1 MTSKLKVFESS
12 TNADHL
18 HCALIKL
25 PGVKYDASAQGPTIG
40 YRVNGQTF
48 KFATLH
54 GGKAYQS
61 LVLHMEPGNPVSAI
75 GKEKQR
81 EIQEV
86 LDFDIRKCRSHLL
99 KRHEVYIPF
108 EKLDCL
114 SAFASIQP
122 FINEAMEAQEKEGR
136 IVV

>member
-12 TNADHL
+12 TYAGHL
-18 HCALIKL
+18 HCAIIKL
-25 PGVKYDASAQGPTIG
+25 PGVEYDASAQGPTIG
-40 YRVNGQTF
+40 YRVSGQKF

-61 LVLHMEPGNPVSAI
+61 LVLHMEPGNPDSNI
-75 GKEKQR
+75 GKVKQR
-81 EIQEV
+81 EVQKV
-86 LDFDIRKCRSHLL
+86 LDFDILHCRSHLL

-122 FINEAMEAQEKEGR
+122 FINEAMESQEKEGR